1 MLQLARDIK
10 EKASGKKIAI
20 MGVGTFTT
28 LNMRFL
34 LELGLD
40 ICFFV
45 DKNFLNRKFFER
57 QWGYQVVPYEK
68 LDPKEHFP
76 FVYQHNFLV
85 VDSIASDLQRC
96 GFRAHE
102 YLTLPDIADRDLW
115 YGDMQIGKG
124 ASSYDV
130 LLGWVQ
136 DVKSIGR
143 YSSINHTAQV
153 VADHNKFHLTTTNSR
168 YSPPPPRNR
177 ITIGNDIWIGANA
190 VINASKVNHIG
201 NGAIIGTGTVVINDI
216 PPYAIVVG
224 VPGVVKKFRFT
235 EEEIDVLERVQ
246 WWNWDEMRIKE
257 NSECFNDPKLF
268 FKKFKKSAD

>member
-45 DKNFLNRKFFER
+45 DKNFLNRRFFER

-130 LLGWVQ
+130 LMGWNFHVQ
-136 DVKSIGR
+136 SVGR

-153 VADHNKFHLTTTNSR
+153 VFDHNISNLTTVNLR
-168 YSPPPPRNR
+168 YSPVPKRR
-177 ITIGNDIWIGANA
+177 KMTIGHDVWIGANS
-190 VINASKVNHIG
+190 VINASKVSYIG
-201 NGAIIGTGTVVINDI
+201 DGAIVGAGAIVVNDV
-216 PPYAIVVG
+216 PPYAIVAG
-224 VPGVVKKFRFT
+224 VPGRVKKFRFSS
-235 EEEIDVLERVQ
+235 EEIEMLKKIS
-246 WWNWDEMRIKE
+246 WWNWDKE
-257 NSECFNDPKLF
+257 YMKEHCQYFTDPQKLF
-268 FKKFKKSAD
+268 QDLQI